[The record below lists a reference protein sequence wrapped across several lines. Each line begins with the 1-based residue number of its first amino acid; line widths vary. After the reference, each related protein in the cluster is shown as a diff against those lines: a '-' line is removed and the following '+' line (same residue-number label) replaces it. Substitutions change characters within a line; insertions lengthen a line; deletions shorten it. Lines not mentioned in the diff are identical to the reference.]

1 MKWEI
6 MEEDLCFQGFYR
18 LLRYRVRHAL
28 FEGGMG
34 EPIVRELLVR
44 GHAAG
49 VLPYDPVRDEI
60 VLVEQFRIGAVE
72 SPRSPWLL
80 EIVAGLVEE
89 GEQHE
94 EVARREAMEEAG
106 CQVHELEHICTYYS
120 SPGGTNERV
129 SLYVGRVDSAG
140 LGGGIHGLAHEGEN
154 IRVEV
159 RPAEEAFEQVAR
171 GLIDNAMSIIALQW
185 LQLNR
190 ERLREAWT

>member
-18 LLRYRVRHAL
+18 LMRYRIRHAL
-28 FEGGMG
+28 FQGGMG

-49 VLPYDPVRDEI
+49 VLPYDPVRDEV
-60 VLVEQFRIGAVE
+60 VLVEQFRVGALE
-72 SPRSPWLL
+72 SPHSPWLF
-80 EIVAGLVEE
+80 EVVAGLMED
-89 GEQHE
+89 GEQPE
-94 EVARREAMEEAG
+94 DVVRREALEEAG
-106 CQVHELEHICTYYS
+106 CMLHELAHVCTYYS

-129 SLYVGRVDSAG
+129 NLYIGRVDSSDV
-140 LGGGIHGLAHEGEN
+140 GGIHGLAHEGEN

-159 RPAEEAFEQVAR
+159 RLAEEAFEQVKR

-190 ERLREAWT
+190 ERLRTAWS

>member
-18 LLRYRVRHAL
+18 LMRYRVRHAL

-34 EPIVRELLVR
+34 EPVVRELLVR

-60 VLVEQFRIGAVE
+60 VLIEQFRIGALE
-72 SPRSPWLL
+72 SPHGPWLV

-89 GEQHE
+89 GEQPE
-94 EVARREAMEEAG
+94 AVARREAMEEAG
-106 CQVHELEHICTYYS
+106 CQLQDLAHICSYYS
-120 SPGGTNERV
+120 SPGGSNERI
-129 SLYVGRVDSAG
+129 SLYVGRVDSSSV
-140 LGGGIHGLAHEGEN
+140 GGIHGLAHEGEN
-154 IRVEV
+154 IRVGV
-159 RPAEEAFEQVAR
+159 CPAEEAFDRVAR
-171 GLIDNAMSIIALQW
+171 GLIDNAPSIIALQW

-190 ERLREAWT
+190 ERLRESWT